1 LTDEEDLE
9 RLRHHVEA
17 ALEYSGGTH
26 GIEDIAEGLKSG
38 RFQLWPAENSVIV
51 TEIIVYPR
59 LKNLHFFLAGGDLD
73 ELRLMQPLV
82 ESWGKS
88 MGCTRVS
95 LAGRKGWERTFLKDR
110 GYTPKWFVLSKD
122 L

>member
-1 LTDEEDLE
+1 LSDKEDLE

-26 GIEDIAEGLKSG
+26 GIEDIAEGLEAGK
-38 RFQLWPAENSVIV
+38 FQLWPAENSVIV
-51 TEIIVYPR
+51 TQINVYPR

-73 ELRLMQPLV
+73 EIRLMHPLI
-82 ESWGKS
+82 EQWGKS

-95 LAGRKGWERTFLKDR
+95 LAGRQGWAKTFLKDE

>member
-1 LTDEEDLE
+1 MTDEEDLE

>member
-26 GIEDIAEGLKSG
+26 GIEDIAEGLKTG
-38 RFQLWPAENSVIV
+38 RFQLWPAKNSVIV

-95 LAGRKGWERTFLKDR
+95 LAGRKGWEKTFLKDR
-110 GYTPKWFVLSKD
+110 GYKPKWFVLSKD

>member
-26 GIEDIAEGLKSG
+26 GIEDIAEGLKTG
-38 RFQLWPAENSVIV
+38 RFQLWPGDNSVIV

-73 ELRLMQPLV
+73 ELRVMQPLV

-110 GYTPKWFVLSKD
+110 GYTPKWFVLGKD